1 MEFCK
6 ESNHGDGSC
15 DQCLI
20 TRTVPVMIQ
29 SSLSPVKLKA
39 ITSAITV
46 AAVSTTAIMMAAS
59 MVSSMPPTS
68 PAASRALM
76 VVSWAMIP

>member
-46 AAVSTTAIMMAAS
+46 TAVSTASMMAAS

>member
-39 ITSAITV
+39 ITVT
-46 AAVSTTAIMMAAS
+46 AVSTTAIMMAAS

>member
-46 AAVSTTAIMMAAS
+46 TAVSTTAIMMAA
-59 MVSSMPPTS
+59 
-68 PAASRALM
+68 
-76 VVSWAMIP
+76 